1 MEQSRAVGA
10 DWAAEWGVTSFDP
23 WDPRI
28 TSATVWDMYRAMRQA
43 GPALHSDAHGGFW
56 SIARYDDVRA
66 AAADPATF
74 SSAQGVVVGR
84 KKQVPSIPLEF
95 DRPEHTA
102 YRKALSAPFLR
113 SRVERF
119 SDLVR
124 SEVDEL
130 LDRVADAR
138 QFDVVRDIAAPLP
151 LKIISEFLGITG
163 DRQVLHQQLGHDF
176 VHADISTVAAAEEAY
191 YGFMREEVRARGA
204 QLGEDF
210 ISELV
215 QMDVDGRRFEE
226 QEIVR
231 MTRALALAGHHS
243 TINGISSMLVRMTD
257 DDVRRRYL
265 QGRDSAPQ
273 VVEEALRIDPPIH
286 LEARTTTTVVDVGG
300 VTIPAGEKVA
310 LLYASGNHDD
320 AAYPDPDPER
330 FDAARQGPPN
340 LTFGHGVHKCLGQHL
355 SVLEMTVVL
364 EELLARFP
372 DYRLT
377 AEPVGAVMV
386 YGHHMAWQSIPAIT
400 G

>member
-1 MEQSRAVGA
+1 MEQSRADGA
-10 DWAAEWGVTSFDP
+10 DWAADWGVTSFDP

-28 TSATVWDMYRAMRQA
+28 TSATVWDMYRAMRLA

-56 SIARYDDVRA
+56 SIPRYDDVRA

-74 SSAQGVVVGR
+74 SSAKGVVVGR

-113 SRVERF
+113 SRVELFR
-119 SDLVR
+119 DLVP
-124 SEVDEL
+124 
-130 LDRVADAR
+130 DAR
-138 QFDVVRDIAAPLP
+138 QFDVVLDIAAPLP

-273 VVEEALRIDPPIH
+273 VV
-286 LEARTTTTVVDVGG
+286 VGH
-300 VTIPAGEKVA
+300 A
-310 LLYASGNHDD
+310 H
-320 AAYPDPDPER
+320 
-330 FDAARQGPPN
+330 Q
-340 LTFGHGVHKCLGQHL
+340 HG
-355 SVLEMTVVL
+355 
-364 EELLARFP
+364 
-372 DYRLT
+372 
-377 AEPVGAVMV
+377 
-386 YGHHMAWQSIPAIT
+386 
-400 G
+400 